1 MPKFLSV
8 RNLTIFALLLI
19 IATSCSKYQKLL
31 KSDDVMLKKEA
42 AIEYYYNEDYHRT
55 IGLLTDIIPAFRGT
69 SHAETLNYYY
79 AWAHYKQRDYIL
91 AAHYFRTF
99 TQGFPR
105 SEHAEE
111 FLFMSAY
118 CKYLMSPR
126 PSLDQTETREAI
138 SELQSFINRYP
149 QSTRVE
155 QANELID
162 ELRYK
167 LEVKSFNTAM
177 LYFNIRDYTAAVTA
191 FQNLIRD
198 FPDTEYRESA
208 MFHIVRSHFLFAEN
222 SIQTRQLERYRS
234 VVRAHSRLVNRFPE
248 TEFLDQANRMLSVSQ
263 SQITRLEEIA
273 AMQRN
278 TENQ

>member
-1 MPKFLSV
+1 MPKLLYV
-8 RNLTIFALLLI
+8 RNLTLFALLFLM
-19 IATSCSKYQKLL
+19 ATSCSKYQKLL
-31 KSDDVMLKKEA
+31 KSDDIMLKKDA

-126 PSLDQTETREAI
+126 SSLDQTETREAI
-138 SELQSFINRYP
+138 SELQSFINRFP
-149 QSTRVE
+149 QSEKVE
-155 QANELID
+155 EANGLID
-162 ELRYK
+162 ELRQK
-167 LEVKSFNTAM
+167 LEDKAFNTAM
-177 LYFNIRDYTAAVTA
+177 LYFNIRDYTAAVTS
-191 FQNLIRD
+191 FQNVIRD

-208 MFHIVRSHFLFAEN
+208 LYHIIRSHFLFAEN
-222 SIQTRQLERYRS
+222 SIQSRQLERYQS
-234 VVRAHSRLVNRFPE
+234 VVRAHSRLANRFPE
-248 TEFLDQANRMLSVSQ
+248 SDYITSANLMLSIAQ
-263 SQITRLEEIA
+263 NQITTLEEIA
-273 AMQRN
+273 EIQRS
-278 TENQ
+278 TENK

>member
-1 MPKFLSV
+1 MPKLLYV
-8 RNLTIFALLLI
+8 RNLTLFTLLFFM
-19 IATSCSKYQKLL
+19 ATSCSKYQKLL
-31 KSDDVMLKKEA
+31 KSDDVMLKKDA

-126 PSLDQTETREAI
+126 SSLDQTETREAI
-138 SELQSFINRYP
+138 SELQSFINRFP
-149 QSTRVE
+149 QSEKVE
-155 QANELID
+155 EANGLID
-162 ELRYK
+162 ELRQK
-167 LEVKSFNTAM
+167 LEDKAFNTAM
-177 LYFNIRDYTAAVTA
+177 LYFNIRDYTAAVTS
-191 FQNLIRD
+191 FQNVIRD

-208 MFHIVRSHFLFAEN
+208 LYHIIRSHFLFAEN
-222 SIQTRQLERYRS
+222 SIQSRQLERYQS
-234 VVRAHSRLVNRFPE
+234 VVRAHSRLANRFPE
-248 TEFLDQANRMLSVSQ
+248 SDYMTSANLMLSIAQ
-263 SQITRLEEIA
+263 NQITTLEEIA
-273 AMQRN
+273 EIQRSA
-278 TENQ
+278 ENK